1 MRAPTFT
8 VGLVQ
13 MACSHDQAD
22 NLDRATA
29 LTRKGAKEGA
39 EIICLQELFH
49 LRYFCQSEDVQ
60 YFDLAEP
67 IPGPTTELFADLA
80 KELECVLIV
89 PIFEL
94 RAPGLY
100 HNTVVVV
107 DADGAFLGRYRKT
120 HVPDDPLY
128 QEKFY
133 FTPGDLGYPVFDTR
147 FARIGPLIC
156 WDQWF
161 PEAARSS
168 ALGGAELLVY
178 PSAIG
183 WHPAERA
190 TEGDA
195 QHDAWRTVQRGHA
208 ISNGVF
214 VAAVNRVGHEGP
226 DQGGIDFWGQSF
238 VCDPSGQLLVT
249 GSPVHDEVLLATC
262 DRQVIKEQRQGWPF
276 LRDRR
281 IDTYSGLTAR
291 LLDNPHDLSV
301 ESDDTK

>member
-13 MACSHDQAD
+13 MACSSDQAD
-22 NLDRATA
+22 NLDRATS

-39 EIICLQELFH
+39 EIICLQELFC
-49 LRYFCQSEDVQ
+49 LPYFCQREDVQ
-60 YFDLAEP
+60 YFDLAES

-80 KELECVLIV
+80 EELECVLIV
-89 PIFEL
+89 PIFER

-100 HNTVVVV
+100 HNTVVIF
-107 DADGAFLGRYRKT
+107 DADGTYLGRYRKT

-147 FARIGPLIC
+147 YARIGPLIC

-161 PEAARSS
+161 PEAARLS

-183 WHPAERA
+183 WHPAERT
-190 TEGDA
+190 TEGEA

-226 DQGGIDFWGQSF
+226 DAGGIDFWGQSF
-238 VCDPSGQLLVT
+238 VCNPAGKLLVT
-249 GSPVHDEVLLATC
+249 GSPDQDEVLLATC
-262 DRQVIKEQRQGWPF
+262 DRRVIREHRQGWPF

-291 LLDNPHDLSV
+291 LLDNPHELSV
-301 ESDDTK
+301 ESDGTK

>member
-1 MRAPTFT
+1 M
-8 VGLVQ
+8 
-13 MACSHDQAD
+13 
-22 NLDRATA
+22 
-29 LTRKGAKEGA
+29 
-39 EIICLQELFH
+39 
-49 LRYFCQSEDVQ
+49 
-60 YFDLAEP
+60 
-67 IPGPTTELFADLA
+67 
-80 KELECVLIV
+80 
-89 PIFEL
+89 
-94 RAPGLY
+94 
-100 HNTVVVV
+100 
-107 DADGAFLGRYRKT
+107 
-120 HVPDDPLY
+120 
-128 QEKFY
+128 
-133 FTPGDLGYPVFDTR
+133 
-147 FARIGPLIC
+147 
-156 WDQWF
+156 
-161 PEAARSS
+161 
-168 ALGGAELLVY
+168 VY

-183 WHPAERA
+183 WHPAERT

-262 DRQVIKEQRQGWPF
+262 DRRVIKEQRQGWPF

-291 LLDNPHDLSV
+291 LLDNPDDVSV